1 MESAMSAISLKV
13 PTWKQ
18 AGEWFFD
25 LAGTWL
31 AFYILK
37 EWLIDADKNLADQP
51 LVTAAVVGGA
61 WVAFKLLRQFKAF
74 DK

>member
-1 MESAMSAISLKV
+1 MAALQLKV

-18 AGEWFFD
+18 ASEWALD

-37 EWLIDADKNLADQP
+37 EWLISADKNLADQP
-51 LVTAAVVGGA
+51 LVTAACVGGA
-61 WVAFKLLRQFKAF
+61 WIAFKFLRQWKAI
-74 DK
+74 DRP

>member
-1 MESAMSAISLKV
+1 MSGIVLKV

-18 AGEWFFD
+18 GLEWAFD

-31 AFYILK
+31 VFYILK
-37 EWLIDADKNLADQP
+37 EWLADESKNMLDQP
-51 LVTAAVVGGA
+51 LITAAIVGGA
-61 WVAFKLLRQFKAF
+61 WVAFKFLRQWKAI